1 MANQTIFKRYEYK
14 YLLTADQKKDL
25 LAYMETY
32 MKPDTF
38 GRNTICNLYFDTPDY
53 FLIRRSIEG
62 KVYKEKIRLRTY
74 GRAQD
79 DSEAFIELKKK
90 YKKVVYKRRVRTEYA
105 DAVRYLCQGEDSIEH
120 SQIRRELDYAMQM
133 YQGIRP
139 AVYLSYEREAF
150 YGKDDHELRITF
162 DQNILWRTTQL
173 DLSAPVYGRPLLEK
187 NQTLMEIK
195 VGQGGPGKS
204 DMQPTQDAGTDNG
217 GNSDTQNGGTDS
229 STDETSKNVS
239 VKKTGTETGSAKSD
253 SEAAESTTTDNTAT
267 GSEIKN
273 SSTTEATSTTA
284 DTSTKGIKASGD
296 LLVKDGTFTIDSCD
310 DSFHTNGNMTICGG
324 TYALSTGDDGMHAD
338 EANQVYGGEITIET
352 CYEGIEGQNVEI
364 SGGTIDIT
372 ASDDGLNAAGGND
385 QSGMGGFGGD
395 MFSADEDSWITIS
408 GGTVTIDA
416 TGDGIDSNGNLTV
429 SGGTICVSG
438 PSDNGNGALD
448 YNGTATI
455 TGGTLVAVGMSGMA
469 QNFGSDSTQGSLLVN
484 LTDNQSGEI
493 TLEDGD
499 DNTLLSYTPVREY
512 NSVVISCT
520 ELSDGSTYTIHTG
533 ENSQEVTMDGLVYT
547 DGEAANAPGQGGGQ
561 MPQGGPMGENNDN
574 SDNSDGSD
582 RPTPPQGQG
591 TPPDM
596 QNGERPQGGPP
607 QGNPGD
613 SSNEQTKEESD
624 GQK

>member
-25 LAYMETY
+25 QAYMETY

-53 FLIRRSIEG
+53 LLIRRSIEG

-90 YKKVVYKRRVRTEYA
+90 YKKVVYKRRIRTEYA

-150 YGKDDHELRITF
+150 YGRDDHELRITF

-187 NQTLMEIK
+187 NQALMEIK
-195 VGQGGPGKS
+195 VGQGGPGMS
-204 DMQPTQDAGTDNG
+204 DMQPPQDAETENG
-217 GNSDTQNGGTDS
+217 GNSETQ
-229 STDETSKNVS
+229 
-239 VKKTGTETGSAKSD
+239 
-253 SEAAESTTTDNTAT
+253 
-267 GSEIKN
+267 N
-273 SSTTEATSTTA
+273 SSTTE
-284 DTSTKGIKASGD
+284 DISTKGIKAGGD
-296 LLVKDGTFTIDSCD
+296 LLLKDGTFTIDFCD
-310 DSFHTNGNMTICGG
+310 DSLHTNGNLSICGG
-324 TYALSTGDDGMHAD
+324 TYTLSTGDDGMHAD
-338 EANQVYGGEITIET
+338 GADQVYGGEITIKT
-352 CYEGIEGQNVEI
+352 CYEGIKGQNMEI

-395 MFSADEDSWITIS
+395 MFSADEDAWITIS

-416 TGDGIDSNGNLTV
+416 TGDGIDSNGDLTV
-429 SGGTICVSG
+429 SGGNIFVSG

-455 TGGTLVAVGMSGMA
+455 TGGTLVAAGMSGME
-469 QNFGSDSTQGSLLVN
+469 QNFGSDSTQGSLMMN
-484 LTDNQSGEI
+484 LTDNQSREI
-493 TLEDGD
+493 TLEDADG
-499 DNTLLSYTPVREY
+499 NTLVSYTPMREY
-512 NSVVISCT
+512 NSVVISCA

-533 ENSQEVTMDGLVYT
+533 ENSREVTMEGLVYT
-547 DGEAANAPGQGGGQ
+547 DGEVTNAPGQGGGQ
-561 MPQGGPMGENNDN
+561 KPQGGPMGDNSGDSDN
-574 SDNSDGSD
+574 SDNSD
-582 RPTPPQGQG
+582 RPTLPQGQG
-591 TPPDM
+591 NPPDT
-596 QNGERPQGGPP
+596 QNGERPQGDAP